1 MYVGSILLKHV
12 GSTIRDESSWSS
24 INLSKFGLSSHVRI
38 TQSQLPWV
46 GRWNVKIFLIS
57 DVNVISLRDG
67 GL

>member
-1 MYVGSILLKHV
+1 MWVLLLETKVHDPQLTYQNLDYQV
-12 GSTIRDESSWSS
+12 MLESP
-24 INLSKFGLSSHVRI
+24 ISKI
-38 TQSQLPWV
+38 LPWV

>member
-1 MYVGSILLKHV
+1 MWVLILETKVHDPQLTYQNLDYQV
-12 GSTIRDESSWSS
+12 MLESP
-24 INLSKFGLSSHVRI
+24 ISKI
-38 TQSQLPWV
+38 LPWV